1 MYDPYLSNKS
11 TLISWVWIFSTIL
24 LFHEIYKTKLWQWK
38 IGINGFRKY
47 RCTNISIVYYYY
59 CIFLKYLIQRC
70 NKVKNSERVL
80 EFSLNSPNIQD
91 VTVLLVVFCT
101 PLMTMHMWVASTTTP
116 TPAGSTAFWTA
127 FAISLVNLSWT

>member
-1 MYDPYLSNKS
+1 MSK
-11 TLISWVWIFSTIL
+11 WF
-24 LFHEIYKTKLWQWK
+24 KK
-38 IGINGFRKY
+38 IQVHNYY
-47 RCTNISIVYYYY
+47 RTRAPTVHCV
-59 CIFLKYLIQRC
+59 FLKYLIQRC

-80 EFSLNSPNIQD
+80 EFSLNSPIILD

-127 FAISLVNLSWT
+127 FAISLVNLS